1 MSGFGQFAFGYSAF
15 GAEIPAVFQHAAPA
29 VGSQFN
35 RWWPTS
41 QPGDDL
47 PYLETLCQVQDAG
60 DSVASATL
68 SLAPSGSGEMQAI
81 NLMIYGYTLV
91 VQLTGG
97 VPGRVY
103 RALLTINGL
112 SGRIWQ
118 EIINIRVSSQTALA
132 WPAPT
137 APVPGFG
144 TPISWTSGA
153 VIFGPVALV
162 ATGLVGVGNSQSTAL
177 PLLAVTNIIAS
188 APPGT
193 GFVLPSTIVSGT
205 IVVQDDDQTNNA
217 AIYPPVG
224 AQINA
229 LGVNVP
235 FFVGSTD
242 GRINFSTN
250 SPATQW
256 YAA

>member
-35 RWWPTS
+35 RWWPTA

-47 PYLETLCQVQDAG
+47 PYIETLCQVQDAG
-60 DSVASATL
+60 DAVATATL

-103 RALLTINGL
+103 RALLTINGS

-162 ATGLVGVGNSQSTAL
+162 ATGLVGVGNSQSSAL

-188 APPGT
+188 AVGC
-193 GFVLPSTIVSGT
+193 FILPTMIVSGT
-205 IVVQDDDQTNNA
+205 IVVQNDDPALGAT
-217 AIYPPVG
+217 IYPPIG

-229 LGVNVP
+229 LGVNAPYV
-235 FFVGSTD
+235 VSD
-242 GRINFSTN
+242 NYKRISFSTN